1 MDFEIR
7 KQLLLMIR
15 ALYFSQD
22 KNWSELGKVHN
33 VSPAQQH
40 ILFILST
47 NNSPLTIT
55 DISKYGFW
63 HVSTVTRIIRPL
75 HKEKY
80 VSIQYDRH
88 RSKSK
93 YVTITELGRKKLQD
107 ITDEVSVD
115 VNFPLNLRKFA
126 KEDIK
131 QFIEQGLAILHS
143 QKSEEIAQW
152 IKESEMKEISY
163 VK

>member
-55 DISKYGFW
+55 EISKYGFW

-80 VSIQYDRH
+80 VSIEYYRH

-107 ITDEVSVD
+107 ITDVVSVD

-126 KEDIK
+126 KED
-131 QFIEQGLAILHS
+131 IEQGLAILHS

>member
-15 ALYFSQD
+15 ALYFSQE
-22 KNWSELGKVHN
+22 KNWSVLGKVHD

-47 NNSPLTIT
+47 SDSPLTIT

-63 HVSTVTRIIRPL
+63 HVSTVTRIIKPL
-75 HKEKY
+75 HREKY
-80 VSIQYDRH
+80 VSIQYDRQ
-88 RSKSK
+88 RCKSK
-93 YVTITELGRKKLQD
+93 YVTLTELGRQKIQN

-115 VNFPLNLRKFA
+115 VNFPLDLKKFT
-126 KEDIK
+126 KEEIE
-131 QFIEQGLAILHS
+131 QFIDQGFAILHN
-143 QKSEEIAQW
+143 QKSEEIALW